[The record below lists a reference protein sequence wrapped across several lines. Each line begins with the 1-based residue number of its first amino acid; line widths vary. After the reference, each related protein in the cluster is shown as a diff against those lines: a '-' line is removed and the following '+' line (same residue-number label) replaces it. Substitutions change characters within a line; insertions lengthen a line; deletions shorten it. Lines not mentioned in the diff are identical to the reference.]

1 MSQRIDRAGLQLR
14 LFDASC
20 DTRLP
25 IYAAFLS
32 PVADGGEANW
42 KHFDLSSGWGC
53 HPAPVR
59 AALRAITEAAQTRL
73 TTISAARDDFDPQR
87 YYDPLHPALLVY
99 PRAKPKALAPRAD
112 ANLERRDFL
121 PMIVDNLR
129 RVGVRSA
136 IAVPLE
142 EGERGFAVS
151 RVLVTDLENPLGDR
165 QTPYGRRVVEFAEAR
180 R

>member
-1 MSQRIDRAGLQLR
+1 
-14 LFDASC
+14 
-20 DTRLP
+20 
-25 IYAAFLS
+25 
-32 PVADGGEANW
+32 
-42 KHFDLSSGWGC
+42 
-53 HPAPVR
+53 
-59 AALRAITEAAQTRL
+59 
-73 TTISAARDDFDPQR
+73 
-87 YYDPLHPALLVY
+87 
-99 PRAKPKALAPRAD
+99 
-112 ANLERRDFL
+112 
-121 PMIVDNLR
+121 MIVDNLR